1 MAQALQAYT
10 YGAAYAEGYEH
21 EIGSIERGKLADI
34 VVMDRNLFTAAPEE
48 ILEAKVAL
56 TIVDG
61 QVVYEA

>member
-1 MAQALQAYT
+1 MRLARLR
-10 YGAAYAEGYEH
+10 E
-21 EIGSIERGKLADI
+21 GKLADI
-34 VVMDRNLFTAAPEE
+34 VVMDRNLFSTCSEE